1 MRGIKTGVR
10 LRHAETGSIAAG
22 NERRQPAFFLGVAAE
37 YDDRVEAED
46 VHMHGGGVR
55 HAGAGRG
62 DGLHH
67 DRRLD
72 DAEPGAAVLHRHRN
86 PEPAIAREGGMKFVG
101 ETPCAVLL
109 QPVIK
114 VELGAHRGD
123 RGADRFLL
131 GRNSE
136 IHLSSSK
143 SVSSIATHQV
153 YSAGT

>member
-1 MRGIKTGVR
+1 MRGIKAGVR
-10 LRHAETGSIAAG
+10 LRHAEAGSIAAG

-46 VHMHGGGVR
+46 VHMHGGGAR

-72 DAEPGAAVLHRHRN
+72 DTEPGAAVLRRHRN

-114 VELGAHRGD
+114 VELGAHLGD
-123 RGADRFLL
+123 RGADGFLL
-131 GRNSE
+131 GY
-136 IHLSSSK
+136 K
-143 SVSSIATHQV
+143 SDCDHDVSSNVQPQARG
-153 YSAGT
+153 ARA